1 MKNKM
6 KLQKGHFYKFN
17 DRGEISIGEY
27 MGTENDFECCVCG
40 KGHKA
45 HCFNIHYNENDY
57 ETWGYGRE
65 HLPELLE
72 DLGTEL
78 IINK

>member
-1 MKNKM
+1 MANT
-6 KLQKGHFYKFN
+6 LQLYFPQIRERQQVLDDILSKESTKT
-17 DRGEISIGEY
+17 I
-27 MGTENDFECCVCG
+27 
-40 KGHKA
+40 
-45 HCFNIHYNENDY
+45 Y